1 MLNALAR
8 LVGATTLG
16 AVLVAAS
23 PAAASTAGANL
34 GVNATVTANC
44 AVTTSPVAFG
54 NVDVT
59 TGGSTATGSI
69 AVTCTNGTDWTASA
83 DQGQGSGATL
93 ALRQMASG
101 ANLLNYVLY
110 TDSNQTNVWGDGVGG
125 TTATIT
131 GTGTGEAQTQTIYG
145 SIPAGQTGAPAGSYA
160 DTVAVTVTY

>member
-1 MLNALAR
+1 
-8 LVGATTLG
+8 
-16 AVLVAAS
+16 
-23 PAAASTAGANL
+23 
-34 GVNATVTANC
+34 
-44 AVTTSPVAFG
+44 
-54 NVDVT
+54 
-59 TGGSTATGSI
+59 
-69 AVTCTNGTDWTASA
+69 
-83 DQGQGSGATL
+83 
-93 ALRQMASG
+93 MASG

>member
-1 MLNALAR
+1 MLNVFAR
-8 LVGATTLG
+8 LMGATTLA
-16 AVLVAAS
+16 AVLFAAS

-34 GVNATVTANC
+34 GVNATVTGNC
-44 AVTTSPVAFG
+44 AVTSSPVAFG

-59 TGGSTATGSI
+59 TGGATATGSI

-93 ALRQMASG
+93 ALRQMTSG

-110 TDSNQTNVWGDGVGG
+110 TDSNQTNVWGDGAGG

-131 GTGTGEAQTQTIYG
+131 GTGTGVAQTQTIYG